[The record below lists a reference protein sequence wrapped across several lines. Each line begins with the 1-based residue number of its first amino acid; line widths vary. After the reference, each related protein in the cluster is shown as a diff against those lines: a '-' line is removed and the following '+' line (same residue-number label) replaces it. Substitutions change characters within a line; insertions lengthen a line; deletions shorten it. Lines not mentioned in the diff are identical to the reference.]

1 MFDVFTKFPTF
12 PKSVK
17 TGIILLVVSWCWFYY
32 SMYYLFLD
40 QNLSGKLL
48 AVGPM
53 IVFAVL
59 RIVNWARILCLASNA
74 MVIVWSAIF
83 AFAFIQSNQV
93 KFGASVVTIILFG
106 LALIIWP
113 SKNLP
118 YFTRRTTNHPMKREK
133 TGKAPSVA
141 SYK

>member
-32 SMYYLFLD
+32 SMYYFFLD

-59 RIVNWARILCLASNA
+59 RIVNWARVLCLASNA

-83 AFAFIQSNQV
+83 AYAFIQSNQV

-106 LALIIWP
+106 LSSYYLAVKESSIF
-113 SKNLP
+113 
-118 YFTRRTTNHPMKREK
+118 YK
-133 TGKAPSVA
+133 TYNKPADEDEEGGEGT
-141 SYK
+141 

>member
-32 SMYYLFLD
+32 SMYYIFLD

-53 IVFAVL
+53 IAFAVL

-83 AFAFIQSNQV
+83 AFAFIQSNQI

-106 LALIIWP
+106 LTSYYLAVKESSVFFKTYNKP
-113 SKNLP
+113 SD
-118 YFTRRTTNHPMKREK
+118 EDEE
-133 TGKAPSVA
+133 GGEGS
-141 SYK
+141 